1 MTAVNY
7 LVTDIFSYFIQLK
20 AIALL
25 SHLAFKMCSILY
37 TRHVLL
43 GFSLTILTPFSHM
56 AASVSTGRFD
66 QNSRDQGLERA
77 GWKEIKCAEA
87 KHMSPSPMRLKA
99 KAHWNMSYL

>member
-1 MTAVNY
+1 MTAVNH

-25 SHLAFKMCSILY
+25 SHLAFKMSSILY
-37 TRHVLL
+37 RRHVLL

-66 QNSRDQGLERA
+66 QNSRESGIRASWVERD
-77 GWKEIKCAEA
+77 
-87 KHMSPSPMRLKA
+87 
-99 KAHWNMSYL
+99 